1 MKKFLCTVLILIM
14 AMLLFA
20 GCQPNII
27 EKPPEEFDVNI
38 DVDRNT
44 EATLRIL
51 VPSTDGGQEEMYI
64 KALEP
69 GFKEMFPNVTIEYDR
84 RAISDDKYVE
94 SISSAIAS
102 GEVPDLFY
110 ANTVFYYYLVSQNCI
125 ISLEPY
131 YAAEADR
138 YNTTGGQEGLNLD
151 ADYYTSFF
159 DMSKYEGNRYV
170 VPRSMDSVVTYYN
183 TEFLQAAG
191 ISLSDERLVSTEE
204 NPFTWD
210 DLVSLCKDVNDFIVS
225 EEGRQAGYGS
235 AYALQADFDW
245 EAVFNALMESYGSQA
260 FDENGNV
267 AIDSPQTTEMANML
281 RDLCNYNGGRIVR
294 SNTSG
299 SSFTNGMTAFHF
311 SSQGPSRMGL
321 NEEIKESFNAVP
333 FPLIGENP
341 KIGCGF
347 AGWGISSTS
356 DDTTRDIA
364 WQFLK
369 YMISREGQ
377 MALINAG
384 LATPSIRIDLAEEK
398 QWSKGYE
405 DLNLDAWLQWEEYKV
420 SSKFFVNQDPSA
432 TFDILSALQTF
443 MRNLV
448 DPTLTGTSVKSVE
461 MCIATAKED
470 LSEAVQ
476 G

>member
-245 EAVFNALMESYGSQA
+245 EA
-260 FDENGNV
+260 
-267 AIDSPQTTEMANML
+267 
-281 RDLCNYNGGRIVR
+281 
-294 SNTSG
+294 
-299 SSFTNGMTAFHF
+299 
-311 SSQGPSRMGL
+311 
-321 NEEIKESFNAVP
+321 EEIKESFNAVP
-333 FPLIGENP
+333 FPLIGENA

-347 AGWGISSTS
+347 AGWGISSTA